1 MPTVDG
7 IEQFGKDERKRWEIW
22 DYFDKLKKKEPPKK
36 AEPEILIGSNSPVC
50 PAEAFVEQDGR
61 TCYFYL
67 RRFPDTRE
75 QTISSCFVCNML
87 DQSHVIPIAEWKKD
101 SFWT

>member
-1 MPTVDG
+1 MG
-7 IEQFGKDERKRWEIW
+7 L
-22 DYFDKLKKKEPPKK
+22 FDKLKKKEPPKK